1 MFIFLEDLVR
11 PNLYWFSIIEKNV
24 KIHYQQFIGQ
34 NSKKKTF
41 FVADLSVHWIM
52 NWIGS
57 WIKLKLLDVGYKKV
71 E

>member
-1 MFIFLEDLVR
+1 MFILLEDLVR
-11 PNLYWFSIIEKNV
+11 PNLYWFSISETNV
-24 KIHYQQFIGQ
+24 KIQYQQFIGQ
-34 NSKKKTF
+34 NSKKNF

-57 WIKLKLLDVGYKKV
+57 WIKLKLLDVGYTKV